1 MKFNLEPERWFDCCE
16 GHVGFAEGSM
26 ELGDMKDREHNKTI
40 FGRRQ
45 LVHQLKEYLYTTNIV
60 VFVDE
65 TYGKRNKKAK
75 PIANLRLN
83 FINSPFR
90 RATASTKMINSVMA
104 SNAAMNCQRGY

>member
-1 MKFNLEPERWFDCCE
+1 
-16 GHVGFAEGSM
+16 
-26 ELGDMKDREHNKTI
+26 MKDREYNKTI

-45 LVHQLKEYLYTTNIV
+45 SVHQLKIISAV
-60 VFVDE
+60 SVDE
-65 TYGKRNKKAK
+65 TYGKRNKKAN

-90 RATASTKMINSVMA
+90 RATASTKMISSVMA